1 MMFSMEITIYCYHDP
16 VDRTQA
22 KWNHRNGVEVGFALL
37 LSETIVFSIVENGNP
52 GEDDFK
58 LWSTEVTGMGCNL

>member
-37 LSETIVFSIVENGNP
+37 LSETIVFPLRKVETQVKMTLNFGP
-52 GEDDFK
+52 QK
-58 LWSTEVTGMGCNL
+58 